1 MGLTSPPRFGDT
13 DNWMNDHS
21 ILQPSGLRLDVGGGV
36 ARLTL
41 DRPPVNAIG
50 EAWLR
55 EFHCCLDQLGARTDW
70 QLLHLRSAHKTFC
83 AGADLAEMRARLAS
97 PDGIDSMVNI
107 AAGMQ
112 KLFAR
117 LEALPQVTLV
127 EIGGAALGGGLELAL
142 ACDLRVAANEAK
154 LGLPEVRLGLV
165 PGAGGT
171 QRLTRLAGRA
181 AALRMILTGETLEGA
196 GAAAL
201 GLVQWALPRSELA
214 ARAAEIAV
222 RIAASPGE
230 ALAACKR
237 CIGAA
242 GDPARDG
249 YAEELAQSR
258 RLYASEATRGLV
270 SAFLSS
276 ASH

>member
-1 MGLTSPPRFGDT
+1 M
-13 DNWMNDHS
+13 
-21 ILQPSGLRLDVGGGV
+21 
-36 ARLTL
+36 
-41 DRPPVNAIG
+41 NAIG
-50 EAWLR
+50 AAWLD
-55 EFHCCLDQLGARTDW
+55 EFHRCLDELAARADW
-70 QLLHLRSAHKTFC
+70 RLLHIRSAQKAFC
-83 AGADLAEMRARLAS
+83 AGADLAEMRSRLAS
-97 PDGIDSMVNI
+97 PQGIDSMVGI

-117 LEALPQVTLV
+117 IEALPQVTLV

-142 ACDLRVAANEAK
+142 ACDLRIAANEAK

-181 AALRMILTGETLEGA
+181 TALRLILTGETLD
-196 GAAAL
+196 GAAAQSL
-201 GLVQWALPRSELA
+201 GLVQWAVPRAGLP
-214 ARAAEIAV
+214 ARAAELV
-222 RIAASPGE
+222 ECIAALPRD
-230 ALAACKR
+230 ALVACKR

-258 RLYASEATRGLV
+258 LLYASEASRALV
-270 SAFLSS
+270 GAFL
-276 ASH
+276 AGAPH

>member
-1 MGLTSPPRFGDT
+1 
-13 DNWMNDHS
+13 MNAHS
-21 ILQPSGLRLDVGGGV
+21 IEVGAALQLALHGGV

-41 DRPPVNAIG
+41 DRPPVNAIN

-55 EFHCCLDQLGARTDW
+55 EFHRCLDELGARSDW
-70 QLLHLRSAHKTFC
+70 RLLHLRSAQKSFC
-83 AGADLAEMRARLAS
+83 AGADLAEMRVRLAS
-97 PDGIDSMVNI
+97 PEGIDSMVGI

-117 LEALPQVTLV
+117 IEALPQVTLA

-142 ACDLRVAANEAK
+142 ACDLRIAANEAK

-171 QRLTRLAGRA
+171 QRLTRIAGRA
-181 AALRMILTGETLEGA
+181 TALRLILAGETLD
-196 GAAAL
+196 GAAAQSL
-201 GLVQWALPRSELA
+201 GLVQWALPRADLA
-214 ARAAEIAV
+214 GRAAEIAE
-222 RIAASPGE
+222 RTAASPGE
-230 ALAACKR
+230 ALAACKS

-258 RLYASEATRGLV
+258 RLYASEATRALV
-270 SAFLSS
+270 GAFL
-276 ASH
+276 AGTPH

>member
-1 MGLTSPPRFGDT
+1 
-13 DNWMNDHS
+13 MNTHS
-21 ILQPSGLRLDVGGGV
+21 IRGGV
-36 ARLTL
+36 ACLVL

-50 EAWLR
+50 AAWLEEIHR
-55 EFHCCLDQLGARTDW
+55 CLDALAARTDW
-70 QLLHLRSAHKTFC
+70 RVLHIRSAQKAFC

-97 PDGIDSMVNI
+97 PAGIESMVEI
-107 AAGMQ
+107 AGGMQ

-117 LEALPQVTLV
+117 IEALPQVTLA

-142 ACDLRVAANEAK
+142 ACDLRIAANEAK

-181 AALRMILTGETLEGA
+181 TALRLILTGETLD
-196 GAAAL
+196 GAAAQSL
-201 GLVQWALPRSELA
+201 GLVQWALPRADLPG
-214 ARAAEIAV
+214 RAAEIAQ
-222 RIAASPGE
+222 RTAASPRD

-242 GDPARDG
+242 GDPACDG

-270 SAFLSS
+270 SAFLSG

>member
-1 MGLTSPPRFGDT
+1 
-13 DNWMNDHS
+13 MNDHS
-21 ILQPSGLRLDVGGGV
+21 VQDGV
-36 ARLTL
+36 ACLVL
-41 DRPPVNAIG
+41 DRPPVNAICA
-50 EAWLR
+50 AWLDD
-55 EFHCCLDQLGARTDW
+55 FHRRLDALAARGDW
-70 QLLHLRSAHKTFC
+70 RLLHIRSAHKTFC
-83 AGADLAEMRARLAS
+83 AGADLAEMRAHLDS
-97 PDGIDSMVNI
+97 PTGIDSMVGI

-117 LEALPQVTLV
+117 IEALPQVTLA

-142 ACDLRVAANEAK
+142 ACDLRIAANEAK

-181 AALRMILTGETLEGA
+181 TALRLILTGEMLD
-196 GAAAL
+196 GAAAQSL
-201 GLVQWALPRSELA
+201 GLVHWALPRADLA
-214 ARAAEIAV
+214 GRAAEIAE
-222 RIAASPGE
+222 RTAASPGE
-230 ALAACKR
+230 ALAACKS

-270 SAFLSS
+270 SAFLSG

>member
-1 MGLTSPPRFGDT
+1 
-13 DNWMNDHS
+13 MNAHS
-21 ILQPSGLRLDVGGGV
+21 IHAGTALQLALQDGV

-41 DRPPVNAIG
+41 DRPPVNAIDA
-50 EAWLR
+50 AWLG
-55 EFHCCLDQLGARTDW
+55 EFHRCLDELAARTDW
-70 QLLHLRSAHKTFC
+70 QLLHLRSAQKAFC

-97 PDGIDSMVNI
+97 PRGIDSMVGI

-117 LEALPQVTLV
+117 IEALPQPTLV

-142 ACDLRVAANEAK
+142 ACDLRVAASEAK

-181 AALRMILTGETLEGA
+181 TALRMVLTGGIVD
-196 GAAAL
+196 GAAAQSL
-201 GLVQWALPRSELA
+201 GLAQWAVPRADLA
-214 ARAAEIAV
+214 ARAAELAQ
-222 RIAASPGE
+222 RIAALPRD
-230 ALAACKR
+230 ALFACKR

-258 RLYASEATRGLV
+258 LLYASEAARALV
-270 SAFLSS
+270 GAFL
-276 ASH
+276 AGTSH